1 MVDNYWKWWVWG
13 FSSGSG
19 SHLIRRKIFTFEL
32 AAFYTDLPT
41 LTLNNLSSKNLAYMH
56 STSCEMPSW
65 MKYKLESRLP
75 GEISVFK
82 YSIFKHQRQ
91 IRKWH
96 CPYGRK
102 LRGIKEPLDEVER
115 GEWKTWLKAQ
125 HSKNEDHGIWSHHFM
140 VNRFGNNGNSDR
152 VYFLGLQNHCRWWL
166 QPWN

>member
-1 MVDNYWKWWVWG
+1 MRIPN
-13 FSSGSG
+13 
-19 SHLIRRKIFTFEL
+19 HLICLLRNLYAGQEAAVRTGHEMTDWFKIGKQNIKVVYCHL
-32 AAFYTDLPT
+32 DY
-41 LTLNNLSSKNLAYMH
+41 LTYMQ
-56 STSCEMPSW
+56 STSCKMLGW

-102 LRGIKEPLDEVER
+102 LRGTKEPLDEVER